1 MTALAERR
9 TRRTIV
15 GATVALALVIAAS
28 VMFTVGV
35 ITLSNSKEGEAV
47 GIDTRP
53 KVQLPAT
60 PNALLVVTDDD
71 GALAS
76 AVVLT
81 LLPDGQGGSIVV
93 LPAAADTTAGFGLQ
107 RRPLDEVYEPDD
119 PDGLTTAVE
128 DMLSITV
135 ERTEI
140 VDPAGLASLLAPIG
154 AVQVVLPD
162 AVVEPADPGEA
173 ELDDDSPEATTPADT
188 PDDSTPATSTP
199 AGSTPATSTPD
210 GEATSPPD
218 ESAPDTSDPDAV
230 VSAGPQLLETDEI
243 VELLTTVDADRS
255 PIADYETDVAMWTAI
270 GQTAPLTVPA
280 DPVTTDVTGSP
291 APPTSVA
298 ELVARLW
305 EGDVGV
311 RDIAVTEPGDET
323 NPTETEVVVLDRP
336 DANLVFAQ
344 VSPGLVS
351 TPNTG
356 LKTRVVVGY
365 TDEQLGSGD
374 GLYDSNADVA
384 RGIIGQLLFLQGNV
398 VSVDTSPTGAPEVS
412 VIEVA
417 DPRWLEET
425 RAAADLLFGPSE
437 VSVATTVIEGVDV
450 EVVLGTS
457 YLQRLAG
464 ADDETTD
471 EVTDTVARDGTV
483 APDEESD
490 G

>member
-1 MTALAERR
+1 
-9 TRRTIV
+9 
-15 GATVALALVIAAS
+15 
-28 VMFTVGV
+28 
-35 ITLSNSKEGEAV
+35 
-47 GIDTRP
+47 
-53 KVQLPAT
+53 
-60 PNALLVVTDDD
+60 
-71 GALAS
+71 
-76 AVVLT
+76 VL
-81 LLPDGQGGSIVV
+81 
-93 LPAAADTTAGFGLQ
+93 
-107 RRPLDEVYEPDD
+107 
-119 PDGLTTAVE
+119 
-128 DMLSITV
+128 
-135 ERTEI
+135 
-140 VDPAGLASLLAPIG
+140 
-154 AVQVVLPD
+154 
-162 AVVEPADPGEA
+162 
-173 ELDDDSPEATTPADT
+173 
-188 PDDSTPATSTP
+188 
-199 AGSTPATSTPD
+199 
-210 GEATSPPD
+210 
-218 ESAPDTSDPDAV
+218 
-230 VSAGPQLLETDEI
+230 
-243 VELLTTVDADRS
+243 
-255 PIADYETDVAMWTAI
+255 
-270 GQTAPLTVPA
+270 
-280 DPVTTDVTGSP
+280 
-291 APPTSVA
+291 
-298 ELVARLW
+298 
-305 EGDVGV
+305 
-311 RDIAVTEPGDET
+311 
-323 NPTETEVVVLDRP
+323 VLDRP

-398 VSVDTSPTGAPEVS
+398 VSVDTAPTGAPEVS